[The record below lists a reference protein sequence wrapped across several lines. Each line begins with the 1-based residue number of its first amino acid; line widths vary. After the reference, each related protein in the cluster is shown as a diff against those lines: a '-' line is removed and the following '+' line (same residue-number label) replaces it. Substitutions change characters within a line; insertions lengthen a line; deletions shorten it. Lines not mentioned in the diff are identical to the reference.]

1 LAEVRRVAVAPFV
14 AAVPH
19 AVLTAAAQVSE
30 ALPSAASAMRHAA
43 QDAAARRRVVAV
55 LHVDAT
61 KLTWE
66 QPVTAAQQPWEP
78 FGMAASTSGLAVQLA
93 ALVAAALQR
102 QVVARRDRM
111 LCRPAR

>member
-30 ALPSAASAMRHAA
+30 APPSAASAVRHAA

-55 LHVDAT
+55 HVDAA
-61 KLTWE
+61 KRTWE
-66 QPVTAAQQPWEP
+66 QPVTAARQPLEP
-78 FGMAASTSGLAVQLA
+78 CGMAASTFGLAVQLA

-102 QVVARRDRM
+102 QVVVRRDRM